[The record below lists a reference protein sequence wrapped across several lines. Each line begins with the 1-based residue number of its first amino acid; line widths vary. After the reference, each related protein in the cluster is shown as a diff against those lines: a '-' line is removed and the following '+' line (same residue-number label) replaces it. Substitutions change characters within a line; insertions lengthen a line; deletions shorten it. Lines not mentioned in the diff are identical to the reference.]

1 MKKNLQHLFHTYIY
15 IFFLRE
21 TSGKQNNRQYRNK
34 FSKPEKQV
42 IICTL
47 WFLYKWCIC
56 IIKSVTHSS
65 NTYIHCQTQLSFIK
79 ICLVHWNSSIT
90 ELFKKKKKNSTKG
103 WKESIL
109 DISLDACC
117 FKRESFFNRESSPLF
132 LAHIEEA

>member
-90 ELFKKKKKNSTKG
+90 ELFKKKKKKTVLKDGKNPFLTFLWMHAAS
-103 WKESIL
+103 KEKAFSIGRVHL
-109 DISLDACC
+109 CS
-117 FKRESFFNRESSPLF
+117 
-132 LAHIEEA
+132 